1 MPERGLVRGA
11 RGFVEGWASQSVV
24 LAPWD
29 GTAVAAPMF
38 HRQLLSTNELGINCL
53 LSKVKFVTK

>member
-1 MPERGLVRGA
+1 MRGA
-11 RGFVEGWASQSVV
+11 RGFVEDWASQSGV

-29 GTAVAAPMF
+29 GTAVATPML
-38 HRQLLSTNELGINCL
+38 HRHLLSTDELGINCL